1 MKFKQSN
8 KVKKGGKQF
17 KEKNE
22 TNRKQK
28 IGEISLSIINSTKMF
43 PEIMLGTLFLLPPF
57 PNGAS

>member
-22 TNRKQK
+22 MNRKQK
-28 IGEISLSIINSTKMF
+28 IR
-43 PEIMLGTLFLLPPF
+43 
-57 PNGAS
+57 